1 MDLKLRD
8 KVVLITGGTRGI
20 GHAVARRCAEEGAHV
35 GVCGRTKETLDAAV
49 ASLSALGVR
58 VHGEQVDVLAPG
70 GVEQFVANAV
80 KALGRVDG
88 VVANVGGTFGGNFL
102 ETSPEDWVKTLEVN
116 LVHAARL
123 IRASAPLLE
132 QSGGGSAVIIASISG
147 SRPGPRP
154 QYGASKAAEI
164 ALAASLGRELASL
177 KIRVNTVSP
186 GSILFE
192 GGSWAK
198 RSREM
203 PERIAEFIKR
213 EFPWGRMGTLD
224 EVADV
229 VAFLLSPRAS
239 WVSGTDIVVDGAQN
253 TPSVTLQ
260 PAGSTR

>member
-20 GHAVARRCAEEGAHV
+20 GHAIAKRAAEEGASI
-35 GVCGRTKETLDAAV
+35 GICGRTKETLEAA
-49 ASLSALGVR
+49 AAALCSLGVQ

-70 GVEQFVANAV
+70 GVEQFVEASA

-88 VVANVGGTFGGNFL
+88 LVANVGGTFGGNFL
-102 ETSPEDWVKTLEVN
+102 ETTPEEWVKTLEVN

-123 IRASAPLLE
+123 IRAGAPHL
-132 QSGGGSAVIIASISG
+132 QAAGGGSAVIIASISG
-147 SRPGPRP
+147 SRPGPRS

-164 ALAASLGRELASL
+164 SLAASLGAELASL

-198 RSREM
+198 RAKDM
-203 PERIAEFIKR
+203 PERIADFVAR

-229 VAFLLSPRAS
+229 VTFLLSPRAS
-239 WVSGTDIVVDGAQN
+239 WVSGTDVVVDGAQR
-253 TPSVTLQ
+253 TPSVRL
-260 PAGSTR
+260 P